1 MMSHFNFKSLLF
13 YGVAIG
19 SVLLLFKVVTA
30 YGEANLKAPKPIDGD
45 YRLSLAQK
53 PNCPKSEDLVL
64 TIQQSGIYLNGF
76 LLPAR
81 TNAQMAAATEEKPS
95 LSGILRN
102 QQLSLSGTLASS
114 IFCSKPVSES
124 GNVVTIQSQLLGE
137 NLEGKLSLSGS
148 EIKFT
153 AQKLAPTPPAQ
164 TSK

>member
-19 SVLLLFKVVTA
+19 SVLLLFKVVAA

-53 PNCPKSEDLVL
+53 LNCPKSEDLVL

-76 LLPAR
+76 LLPA
-81 TNAQMAAATEEKPS
+81 NAQMSAATEEKPS
-95 LSGILRN
+95 LTGILRN
-102 QQLSLSGTLASS
+102 QQLSLSGTVPSS
-114 IFCSKPVSES
+114 IFCSEPVSES
-124 GNVVTIQSQLLGE
+124 GNVVTIESQLQGE
-137 NLEGKLSLSGS
+137 NLEGKLSLSRS